1 MLSSPSETRR
11 INYLISLICIPL
23 ALRQWMV
30 LSISKSLSVNTR
42 TAARVLNKRC
52 YAVLAI
58 YKQYFSGNFKKG
70 IDL

>member
-1 MLSSPSETRR
+1 MLSSSGKTGR
-11 INYLISLICIPL
+11 INPIISSVCIPL

-42 TAARVLNKRC
+42 TAARVLHNRC

-58 YKQYFSGNFKKG
+58 YKQYFSGNLKKG